1 MLKIGHTPDGGIT
14 GSADEVFNRVKHPR
28 NIAKFFRKVWQQKL
42 DGTDLRLENIEEIIT
57 KPYYPQNVVNIDL
70 NNLKDVQETNI
81 ISLGFENLTSHS
93 VKKLELRLLDSN
105 IIANRPLVS
114 MGQFNGDLIE
124 FDSKSDNV
132 NNFEYHFTV
141 VMQQTKFLEEDNNC
155 IAYPT
160 KEFKDYR
167 SCDDSFQ
174 REYLKALIPNKS
186 YWAFGAAINEEANGI
201 LVNESVMTGVYN
213 LFIGAARSDCL
224 LPCTTT
230 VAKTEYIFEKE
241 SGYDSSMNWISFYLP
256 EKVRLTSTVL
266 KDTSVSQVHVS
277 QREKNTNDFFRFFL
291 NLAALLVFGLVLE
304 CFSCFRASST

>member
-70 NNLKDVQETNI
+70 NKLKDVQVTNI
-81 ISLGFENLTSHS
+81 LSLGFENLTSHS

-141 VMQQTKFLEEDNNC
+141 VMQQTKFLAEDNNC
-155 IAYPT
+155 ITYPT

-174 REYLKALIPNKS
+174 REYLKALSPYKP

-201 LVNESVMTGVYN
+201 LV
-213 LFIGAARSDCL
+213 
-224 LPCTTT
+224 
-230 VAKTEYIFEKE
+230 
-241 SGYDSSMNWISFYLP
+241 
-256 EKVRLTSTVL
+256 
-266 KDTSVSQVHVS
+266 
-277 QREKNTNDFFRFFL
+277 
-291 NLAALLVFGLVLE
+291 
-304 CFSCFRASST
+304 